1 MRSEPVG
8 ASWSRVFGAAT
19 GTIGGGLHRN
29 SCLRFWLGWRMC
41 DKYLISTNA
50 VLFVITDKSN
60 FVELIADTYVVLLA
74 DKET

>member
-1 MRSEPVG
+1 
-8 ASWSRVFGAAT
+8 
-19 GTIGGGLHRN
+19 
-29 SCLRFWLGWRMC
+29 MC